1 MIWTKPP
8 WLCSVLIFRGVDF
21 MRFKSTNHVISM
33 WSQCIMCSNWS
44 ASRNHVFTATCLCL
58 SRPCE
63 GSYLTP
69 VSMKLPASY
78 DDHQQKEHT
87 VVIMMTIKS
96 SASKIIIR
104 IITIVLPKSVL
115 LSSWLIM
122 TFIIAWS
129 WWSLLSGYSVWRAW
143 FFPPSCAGW
152 WNKQAQ
158 ASQHNSEP
166 NISCL
171 TMEKNMSKSDLNKQ
185 MLRDSL
191 HIFFPSSS
199 SLKYLLSVIIGQWST
214 QHLDSQHPKWSKK
227 TILKSLILHLN
238 ICFVSTIRFPVLFPE
253 FNN

>member
-1 MIWTKPP
+1 MLSQCDPSASCVPTDLHPAIMS
-8 WLCSVLIFRGVDF
+8 LLQRACASAGLARA
-21 MRFKSTNHVISM
+21 VISLQYQ
-33 WSQCIMCSNWS
+33 WSY
-44 ASRNHVFTATCLCL
+44 
-58 SRPCE
+58 P
-63 GSYLTP
+63 
-69 VSMKLPASY
+69 SY

-104 IITIVLPKSVL
+104 IITIVLPITVL

-143 FFPPSCAGW
+143 FFPPSFAGW

-171 TMEKNMSKSDLNKQ
+171 TMGK
-185 MLRDSL
+185 
-191 HIFFPSSS
+191 
-199 SLKYLLSVIIGQWST
+199 KYV
-214 QHLDSQHPKWSKK
+214 
-227 TILKSLILHLN
+227 
-238 ICFVSTIRFPVLFPE
+238 
-253 FNN
+253 